1 MRLFQRHLVKVCC
14 NGRFLYGCLR
24 PMSGHWQVEERGAGV
39 QDMLRLL
46 LPRNTLIH
54 PGDFVE
60 TEAGKYV
67 CAAVRFLP
75 GHVQADIRR
84 CNR

>member
-1 MRLFQRHLVKVCC
+1 MRLFQRHLAKVTC

-24 PMSGHWQVEERGAGV
+24 PMAGQWQVDERGAVV
-39 QDMLRLL
+39 QDMRRLL
-46 LPRNTLIH
+46 LPRNALIR
-54 PGDFVE
+54 PGDFLE
-60 TEAGKYV
+60 TEDGKYV
-67 CAAVRFLP
+67 CTAVRILP

>member
-1 MRLFQRHLVKVCC
+1 MRLFQRHLLKVTC
-14 NGRFLYGCLR
+14 NGQLLYGCLR
-24 PMSGHWQVEERGAGV
+24 PLSGHWQVNAQGAAV

-46 LPRNTLIH
+46 LPRNSLIR

-84 CNR
+84 CSK